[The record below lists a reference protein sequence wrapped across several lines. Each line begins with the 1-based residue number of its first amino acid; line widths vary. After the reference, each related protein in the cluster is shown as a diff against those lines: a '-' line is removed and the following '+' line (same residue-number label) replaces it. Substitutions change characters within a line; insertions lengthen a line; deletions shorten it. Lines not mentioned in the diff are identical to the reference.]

1 MSLSDKELKE
11 IAYLARINIDEN
23 SFPSLKGELDE
34 ILGDGNVV
42 TGARVVNNK
51 TQEKHEIS
59 CTGVFIAIGHTPNTK
74 VFIPWLS
81 MDENGYIVNNPGSSK
96 TNIDG
101 VFVSGDAAD
110 HVYRQAVTAAGT
122 GCMAALDAERYL
134 AAKGLH

>member
-1 MSLSDKELKE
+1 M
-11 IAYLARINIDEN
+11 
-23 SFPSLKGELDE
+23 
-34 ILGDGNVV
+34 
-42 TGARVVNNK
+42 
-51 TQEKHEIS
+51 
-59 CTGVFIAIGHTPNTK
+59 FIAIGHTPNTK